1 MYSKIKSVQILVA
14 LLKEYNVK
22 DIVMSPGGSDI
33 AIIHSIETDDFFTCY
48 SVVDERSA
56 VYFAMGLSQQKNAPV
71 ACVCT
76 SGTAVSNYLPGMT
89 EAFYQDVPIIAIT
102 ADKEPYRLNQLMLQ
116 KIDQNNIFGSVTKK
130 SVNLPIVKTGSDSWY
145 CQRLINEALL
155 ELDHHGKGPVHIN
168 IPITESG
175 AVYDCEALPAV
186 KKINLITS
194 DKGDTVWSSYVPKL
208 ANAKK
213 ILVIVGQNVTFTDE
227 DKKIIEAFGSKYN
240 CVFSVE
246 HMSNLKCKCCVHT
259 YRLTELSN
267 PGMFPELI
275 PDLVI
280 SLGNNIASYKLKP
293 MIKENLSAYVH
304 WQIDESGRVRDFS
317 DRLTDVFECSPKCFF
332 EYFVK
337 NAPAKISNDMVYC
350 NLWKQKLDCIEY
362 PDFEFSNFYVAKKTA
377 GIIPKNSILHL
388 AILNSTRT
396 MQYFDLD
403 PSVKTYSNI
412 GALGI
417 DGCMSTFM
425 GQAAAAQDKLAF
437 LVTGDLS
444 FFYDMNAAGMR
455 AVGSNVRIILVNNTG
470 GSEFHFFMGKDKIS
484 TINNYICAEHHKT
497 AQGWIESL
505 GYEYHSASTKDELDS
520 VLPSFAQKSDRP
532 MFLEVFTDM
541 ENDAKITNA
550 FFHDNRIKFGGFKAK
565 MIDKAKSVLNPA
577 QIEKAKKLLKK

>member
-33 AIIHSIETDDFFTCY
+33 AIIHSIENDDFFTCY

-56 VYFAMGLSQQKNAPV
+56 VYFAMGISQQKDAPV

-102 ADKEPYRLNQLMLQ
+102 ADKDPYRLNQLMLQ

-130 SVNLPIVKTGSDSWY
+130 SVDLPVVKNSTDSWY
-145 CQRLINEALL
+145 CQRLINEALM
-155 ELDHHGKGPVHIN
+155 ELNHHGKGPVHIN
-168 IPITESG
+168 IPITENG
-175 AVYDCEALPAV
+175 AVYDCETLPAV

-194 DKGDTVWSSYVPKL
+194 DLGDAVWKSYIPKL
-208 ANAKK
+208 ANSKK

-227 DKKIIEAFGSKYN
+227 NIKTMEAFSSKYN

-246 HMSNLKCKCCVHT
+246 HMSNLKCKGCIHT

-304 WQIDESGRVRDFS
+304 WQIDEGGRVRDFS
-317 DRLTDVFECSPKCFF
+317 DRLTDLFECPPMKFF
-332 EYFVK
+332 EYFVE
-337 NAPAKISNDMVYC
+337 NAPANISNDTSYY

-362 PDFEFSNFYVAKKTA
+362 PDFEFSNFYVAKKTSE
-377 GIIPKNSILHL
+377 IIPKNSILHL

-403 PSVKTYSNI
+403 STIKTYSNI

-417 DGCMSTFM
+417 DGCMSTFL
-425 GQAAAAQDKLAF
+425 GQAAAAPDKLAF
-437 LVTGDLS
+437 LITGDLS

-455 AVGSNVRIILVNNTG
+455 AVGNNVRIILVNNTG
-470 GSEFHFFMGKDKIS
+470 GSEFHFFMGKDRIP
-484 TINNYICAEHHKT
+484 TINDYICAEHHKK

-505 GYEYHSASTKDELDS
+505 GYEYHSASTKDELNS
-520 VLPSFAQKSDRP
+520 ILPSFAQKSDKP
-532 MFLEVFTDM
+532 VFLEVFTDM
-541 ENDAKITNA
+541 ESDAKLTNS

-577 QIEKAKKLLKK
+577 QIEKAKKILKK